1 MRIAALLAC
10 VCLAPCAAPAQ
21 VLHQGYMQPSDVNG
35 NIGANVVW
43 DGAGNNQIQWRIA
56 IVQAK
61 ADPVSP
67 MRITEWI
74 SPN

>member
-1 MRIAALLAC
+1 
-10 VCLAPCAAPAQ
+10 
-21 VLHQGYMQPSDVNG
+21 MQPSDVNG